1 MKRWIA
7 AVVLALSTSPVL
19 ADDLDNIANLNQ
31 AEFEGLSKD
40 LAAAFS
46 YKAGGPAEALGV
58 IGFDVGLAVTSTDL
72 EHSSAWTA
80 AMSTGDTIDTL
91 IVPKLYVQK
100 GLPFDIDVGG
110 YYFSVPDSN
119 LEAWGGEIKYSII
132 SGNVALPAVAVRGAF
147 TNLMATDQLEVK
159 SRSLDVSI
167 SKGILMLT
175 PYAGVGR
182 VWADSKPKG
191 TAAAVLSSVDISET
205 KSFIGV
211 SLNPLFFNLAFE
223 RDSIGGVASYH
234 LKLGFSF

>member
-7 AVVLALSTSPVL
+7 AVAMALGGSSVQ
-19 ADDLDNIANLNQ
+19 ADDLDNIVNISQ
-31 AEFEGLSKD
+31 TQFEGLSQD
-40 LAAAFS
+40 LVAAFS
-46 YKAGGPAEALGV
+46 YKAGAPAEPLGV

-72 EHSSAWTA
+72 EHSDDWTA

-100 GLPFDIDVGG
+100 GLPLDIDVGG

-119 LEAWGGEIKYSII
+119 LEAWGGEIKYAII

-147 TNLMATDQLEVK
+147 TTLTATDQLEVK

-191 TAAAVLSSVDISET
+191 AAAALLNDVKVSET
-205 KSFIGV
+205 HSFIGV
-211 SLNPLFFNLAFE
+211 SLNPLLFNLAFE
-223 RDSIGGVASYH
+223 RDSVGGVVSYH
-234 LKLGFSF
+234 MKLGLSF